1 MSIIKQNYMHPIMS
15 LNDNNKQS
23 SCIVTVR
30 LQWGEANEI
39 HSFYSACMVVS
50 VVYDYGMCTFL
61 HEEAGM

>member
-1 MSIIKQNYMHPIMS
+1 MS